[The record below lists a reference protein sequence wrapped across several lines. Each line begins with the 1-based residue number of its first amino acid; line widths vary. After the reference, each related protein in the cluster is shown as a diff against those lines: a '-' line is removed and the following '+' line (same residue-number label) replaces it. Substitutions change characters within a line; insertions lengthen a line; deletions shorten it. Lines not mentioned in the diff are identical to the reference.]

1 VLVHSG
7 LKGDEVAA
15 AGAQRMSVGGALC
28 WAGVHAFAEVANQL
42 HQGDFSGLRGSKK
55 IGEWLSQ
62 A

>member
-1 VLVHSG
+1 
-7 LKGDEVAA
+7 
-15 AGAQRMSVGGALC
+15 
-28 WAGVHAFAEVANQL
+28 VANQL